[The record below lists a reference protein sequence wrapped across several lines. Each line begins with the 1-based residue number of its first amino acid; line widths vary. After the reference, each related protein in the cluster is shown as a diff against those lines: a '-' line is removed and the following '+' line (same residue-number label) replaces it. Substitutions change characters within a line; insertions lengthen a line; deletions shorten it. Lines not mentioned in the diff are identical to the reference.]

1 MSTEQ
6 NKDVVR
12 RFTSEVVNGRNIGL
26 ADQLLAPTYVNS
38 MTGSDLAKFKGFVAG
53 LSSALSGLRFE
64 IENLVAEGDAVV
76 ARWTAQGTHTGS
88 MMGESPTGKHIA
100 FRGLT
105 YYRLDNGKIVE
116 DDPVTTPDVM
126 QALGI
131 QMPAQPAR

>member
-12 RFTSEVVNGRNIGL
+12 RFTSEVLNGRNIGL

>member
-12 RFTSEVVNGRNIGL
+12 RFTSEVLNGRNIGL

-131 QMPAQPAR
+131 QMPAQSAR